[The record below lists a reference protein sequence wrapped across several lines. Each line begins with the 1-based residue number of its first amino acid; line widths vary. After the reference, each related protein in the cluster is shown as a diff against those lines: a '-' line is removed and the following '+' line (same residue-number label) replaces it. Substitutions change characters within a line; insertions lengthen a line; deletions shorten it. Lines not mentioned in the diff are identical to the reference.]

1 MRPDFHQTYARAA
14 ARFAGTLVGVALA
27 TGVVQLTR
35 PDACLPGALAVVSAA
50 LVYLVMRTGYAIS
63 QAFTAAYVVFL
74 LGMGGEEWDQT
85 VPDRVLL
92 TLIGGVLAMLAYL
105 VHPAW
110 ETPRLLDRFADRLA
124 ANGRYAAAVV
134 GSCAKPS
141 AQGFADVRKAL
152 LAGREADA
160 AWDEAFDRAK
170 QEPVRHRG
178 LNRREAQDAGEA
190 VRALGRAAM
199 LLETHLPAGDGPPV
213 PEAARFAEAMEAD
226 TSRAARDVRE
236 RRNPQW
242 DRVEEALDAW
252 AHAEHGQGGLQER
265 VVRRGAELQ
274 LQALEDL
281 ATAMDRTPPER
292 DMDSAVRDHRTR
304 TADAAMAGR
313 PRGAGEGDEDA
324 VPPLRG
330 RRG

>member
-1 MRPDFHQTYARAA
+1 MI
-14 ARFAGTLVGVALA
+14 GLAL
-27 TGVVQLTR
+27 R
-35 PDACLPGALAVVSAA
+35 LAVVAP
-50 LVYLVMRTGYAIS
+50 VGYVTGS
-63 QAFTAAYVVFL
+63 LLPGSRL
-74 LGMGGEEWDQT
+74 LG
-85 VPDRVLL
+85 
-92 TLIGGVLAMLAYL
+92 
-105 VHPAW
+105 
-110 ETPRLLDRFADRLA
+110 ADR
-124 ANGRYAAAVV
+124 
-134 GSCAKPS
+134 
-141 AQGFADVRKAL
+141 
-152 LAGREADA
+152 
-160 AWDEAFDRAK
+160 
-170 QEPVRHRG
+170 
-178 LNRREAQDAGEA
+178 RR
-190 VRALGRAAM
+190 
-199 LLETHLPAGDGPPV
+199 
-213 PEAARFAEAMEAD
+213 AMEAD